1 MRKIYLLF
9 TAFAFIA
16 GLSTAKA
23 ETVSPYSYG
32 FDGLDVSEH
41 DFAPT
46 GWNHIV
52 DSYSGDY
59 VSYTAYDEGGQ
70 DGGAY
75 LGVGSQELGY
85 SWDAQEVFDL
95 LVTPPVSGDVSFYA
109 KQSSSSGSV
118 EIYTVTKNGFQY
130 EMGAAYEV
138 ELPALSTTEWTQIVI
153 PSVPEGT
160 MLGIRGQNVG
170 IDSFSAASAEIELKK
185 AMAITEIVGEYENY
199 AYINADAEGNVTFKF
214 TVKVQNTGE
223 TVLNPGDEGYAVDII
238 NNTKDNAVVGTAQV
252 PVALQP
258 GETSEAFDVVA
269 HISGIT
275 EPGENYWRFDLREN
289 LTGVETYYGWYYIY
303 AYLPMLEVAIDDT
316 YNTVENGT
324 TVDFGTSREPVEKL
338 IYILNDEGGAPL
350 NVTSIDMPEGFS
362 YTLNA
367 VTDNNETGEPIA
379 GVPFEI
385 AAHGKALMTVTMTT
399 DVVGTRS
406 GNISIATEG
415 AEPFVMPVAGVVV
428 DPSKLFVNFEDQ
440 KFPEGTY
447 NELDDEGEVHWAV
460 KSVGTYSEPNYA
472 ADHDRV
478 GNLTKFV
485 LPKMKAE
492 EGDVMSFRAAM
503 KNTGV
508 HLNVLY
514 SADRKSWT
522 TAKAISEDAAN
533 EADRFSDEGYTNNY
547 EFKTFTVD
555 NIPAGE
561 WYVAFEGDY
570 VRVDDIMGYTLLEV
584 PDYDLIVEGAS
595 FPSTAMVNY
604 ASTASATIVNI
615 GKADVKEGELT
626 AKIYLNDEEAA
637 SASVPAIASGES
649 ATIAIAFTPHQ
660 AGTTTIRMA
669 VEGVATADAT
679 AEMTVAEETT
689 SSYVQVG
696 EGSSLTSGG
705 PFKFYN
711 KRSITE
717 IIYPKEAIGIPA
729 GTKILGL
736 TFKGYY
742 SGKNA
747 QSNINVY
754 IANEQGTAFKGYDVT
769 GMTQYSGV
777 FDMTNGG
784 GSSSNSIDVIAVTF
798 PEGIVYNGENIRI
811 VTTAE
816 SDGWQSVYFEVDN
829 NYSSAAQQKAS
840 DSYNS
845 LEELEASA
853 SWSALSYMPVVYF
866 AVEKD
871 ATTISGTVTA
881 KESGTAIEGAEVKL
895 ISGDVEYNGTTDAEG
910 HYEVTVIQ
918 DALTYNMEV
927 AKEGYFTYRSN
938 DISFAEGS
946 AVKDVE
952 MDEATGINIV
962 SVSIPTEGEVNSTM
976 TVKANIENGLEKEA
990 GSYTAV
996 LYVDGVA
1003 AAEAEA
1009 VALEAFKSYDFEF
1022 VYTPHAEGEVSAYVE
1037 FKNEYNTATSEPQTI
1052 AIAAESADA
1061 EVRVGTPATFD
1072 RTGATNFYYK
1082 YSQTEIIYP
1091 KELINLD
1098 AGVKILSISFK
1109 GYTESRT
1116 ADPVVNVWIGNVP
1129 EGSAL
1134 QGEDV
1139 TELTQV
1145 TPEYGTMVTI
1155 EPAGSESE
1163 PISIISI
1170 DIPDGFTYEGGDI
1183 RIFTQSEADAWTYTN
1198 YEIDN
1203 TVQGQAQQRQSD
1215 SSIDNASWSG
1225 ISMPVVYFGIV
1236 PTKNISGTVTFWKD
1250 KAPAEGA
1257 KVTLRSGE
1265 VEYYGTTEADGTYS
1279 IDVIK
1284 HSLVY
1289 DMIVSLEGYEDTV
1302 VEGISFAEGDVVK
1315 DAELIEIPVYPETMY
1330 VMGDVVAD
1338 ADLEMTAEGE
1348 GVYTIEDVEI
1358 SDAGEGYGFI
1368 KFAESTDSE
1377 ETYGPAIDGT
1387 ELVAGTAGD
1396 IAVNGNS
1403 YKVAVAVY
1411 DIKVDLT
1418 NATVSLTWKGAS
1430 VNTTDADA
1438 LNVYGSRGA
1447 IVVESPDARRV
1458 TVYDL
1463 SGRAVR
1469 IAEVEAGKT
1478 TLDGFNAGIYIVERK
1493 KVAVR

>member
-85 SWDAQEVFDL
+85 GWDAQEVFDL

-138 ELPALSTTEWTQIVI
+138 ELPALSTDEWTQIVI

-185 AMAITEIVGEYENY
+185 AMAITEIVGEYEDY

-238 NNTKDNAVVGTAQV
+238 NNSKDNAVVGTAQV

-275 EPGENYWRFDLREN
+275 EPGENYWRFYLREN

-303 AYLPMLEVAIDDT
+303 AYLPMLEVAIDET
-316 YNTVENGT
+316 YDTVENGT

-338 IYILNDEGGAPL
+338 IYIMNSDGGAPL
-350 NVTSIDMPEGFS
+350 NVTAIDMPEGFS

-406 GNISIATEG
+406 GNISISTEG

-428 DPSKLFVNFEDQ
+428 DPSKLFVNFEDRN
-440 KFPEGTY
+440 FPEGTY
-447 NELDDEGEVHWAV
+447 NEPSEDGEILWTVA
-460 KSVGTYSEPNYA
+460 SVGSYSEPNYA
-472 ADHDRV
+472 ADHSRV
-478 GNLTKFV
+478 EPLTKFV
-485 LPKMKAE
+485 LPKMKVE
-492 EGDVMSFRAAM
+492 EGDVMSFRAAK

-522 TAKAISEDAAN
+522 TAKAISEDAAD

-561 WYVAFEGDY
+561 WYVAFEGGY
-570 VRVDDIMGYTLLEV
+570 VRVDDIMAYTMLEV

-660 AGTTTIRMA
+660 AGATTIRMA

-689 SSYVQVG
+689 SNYVQVG
-696 EGSSLTSGG
+696 EASTSTSGG
-705 PFKFYN
+705 PFKFYHY
-711 KRSITE
+711 RSITE

-742 SGKNA
+742 TGKNV

-754 IANEQGTAFKGYDVT
+754 IANESGTAFKGYDVT

-777 FDMTNGG
+777 FDMTNEG
-784 GSSSNSIDVIAVTF
+784 GSESNPIDVITVTF

-811 VTTAE
+811 VTTAD

-840 DSYNS
+840 DQYDS
-845 LEELEASA
+845 LEDLEAGA
-853 SWSALSYMPVVYF
+853 SWSALSYMPVAYF

-881 KESGTAIEGAEVKL
+881 KESGAAIEGAEVKL
-895 ISGDVEYNGTTDAEG
+895 TSGDVEYAGTTGADG
-910 HYEVTVIQ
+910 RYEFAVKQ

-938 DISFAEGS
+938 GISFAEGS

-952 MDEATGINIV
+952 MDEATGINIM

-976 TVKANIENGLEKEA
+976 TVKATIENGLEKEA

-996 LYVDGVA
+996 FYVDGAV
-1003 AAEAEA
+1003 AAEAEP
-1009 VALEAFKSYDFEF
+1009 VALEAYKSYEF
-1022 VYTPHAEGEVSAYVE
+1022 AFNYTPHAEGEVSAYVE
-1037 FKNEYNTATSEPQTI
+1037 FKNEYNTATSEPQAI
-1052 AIAAESADA
+1052 AIAAESANA
-1061 EVRVGTPATFD
+1061 EVRVGTPTEFSTAGPI
-1072 RTGATNFYYK
+1072 RFYDK
-1082 YSQTEIIYP
+1082 YTQTEIIYP
-1091 KELINLD
+1091 KEMISLE
-1098 AGVKILSISFK
+1098 AGAKILSISFK
-1109 GYTESRT
+1109 GYTDDLRT

-1163 PISIISI
+1163 PIAIFTAE
-1170 DIPDGFTYEGGDI
+1170 IPDGFTYEGGDI
-1183 RIFTQSEADAWTYTN
+1183 RIFTQSESDAWTYT
-1198 YEIDN
+1198 YFEIDN
-1203 TVQGQAQQRQSD
+1203 NVQGQAQQRYD
-1215 SSIDNASWSG
+1215 YSSIDNVASKSWTG
-1225 ISMPVVYFGIV
+1225 IEMPVVYFGIS

-1250 KAPAEGA
+1250 NAPAEGA

-1315 DAELIEIPVYPETMY
+1315 DAELLTQEEA
-1330 VMGDVVAD
+1330 G
-1338 ADLEMTAEGE
+1338 
-1348 GVYTIEDVEI
+1348 I
-1358 SDAGEGYGFI
+1358 SA
-1368 KFAESTDSE
+1368 
-1377 ETYGPAIDGT
+1377 
-1387 ELVAGTAGD
+1387 
-1396 IAVNGNS
+1396 
-1403 YKVAVAVY
+1403 
-1411 DIKVDLT
+1411 
-1418 NATVSLTWKGAS
+1418 
-1430 VNTTDADA
+1430 TDADA
-1438 LNVYGSRGA
+1438 LKVYGSRGA

>member
-9 TAFAFIA
+9 TAFAFIV

-85 SWDAQEVFDL
+85 GWSLEDVYDL
-95 LVTPPVSGDVSFYA
+95 LVTPPVTGDVSFYV
-109 KQSSSSGSV
+109 KQTSSSGSV

-138 ELPALSTTEWTQIVI
+138 ELPALSTTEWTQIVV

-185 AMAITEIVGEYENY
+185 AMAITEIVGEYEDY

-238 NNTKDNAVVGTAQV
+238 NNSKDNAVVGTAQV

-275 EPGENYWRFDLREN
+275 EPGENYWRFYLREN

-303 AYLPMLEVAIDDT
+303 AYLPMLEVAIDET
-316 YNTVENGT
+316 YDTVENGT

-338 IYILNDEGGAPL
+338 IYIMNSDGGAPL
-350 NVTSIDMPEGFS
+350 NVTAIDMPEGFS

-367 VTDNNETGEPIA
+367 VTDNNEVGEPIA

-399 DVVGTRS
+399 DVVGTRT
-406 GNISIATEG
+406 GNISISTEG

-428 DPSKLFVNFEDQ
+428 DPSKLFVNFEDRN
-440 KFPEGTY
+440 FPEGTY
-447 NELDDEGEVHWAV
+447 NEPSEDGEILWTVA
-460 KSVGTYSEPNYA
+460 SVGSYSEPNYA
-472 ADHDRV
+472 ADHSRV
-478 GNLTKFV
+478 EPLTKFV
-485 LPKMKAE
+485 LPKMKVE
-492 EGDVMSFRAAM
+492 EGDVMSFRAAK

-522 TAKAISEDAAN
+522 TAKAISEDAAD

-561 WYVAFEGDY
+561 WYVAFEGGY
-570 VRVDDIMGYTLLEV
+570 VRVDDIMAYTMLEV

-660 AGTTTIRMA
+660 AGATTIRMA

-689 SSYVQVG
+689 SNYVQVG

-711 KRSITE
+711 YRSITE

-742 SGKNA
+742 TGKNV

-754 IANEQGTAFKGYDVT
+754 IANESGTAFKGYDVT

-784 GSSSNSIDVIAVTF
+784 GSSSNPIDVITVTF

-811 VTTAE
+811 VTTAD

-840 DSYNS
+840 DSGS

-853 SWSALSYMPVVYF
+853 SWSALSYMPVAYF

-881 KESGTAIEGAEVKL
+881 KESGAAIEGAEVKL
-895 ISGDVEYNGTTDAEG
+895 TSGDVEYAGTTGADG
-910 HYEVTVIQ
+910 RYEFAVMQ
-918 DALTYNMEV
+918 DALTYDMEV

-952 MDEATGINIV
+952 MDEATGINIM
-962 SVSIPTEGEVNSTM
+962 SVSIPAEGEVNSTM
-976 TVKANIENGLEKEA
+976 TVKATIENGLEKEA

-996 LYVDGVA
+996 FYVDGAV

-1009 VALEAFKSYDFEF
+1009 VALEAYKSYDFEF
-1022 VYTPHAEGEVSAYVE
+1022 VYTPHTEGEVSAYVE

-1052 AIAAESADA
+1052 AIAAESANA
-1061 EVRVGTPATFD
+1061 EVRVGTPTEFSTAGPI
-1072 RTGATNFYYK
+1072 RFYDQYT
-1082 YSQTEIIYP
+1082 QTEIIYP
-1091 KELINLD
+1091 KEMISLE
-1098 AGVKILSISFK
+1098 AGAKILSISFK
-1109 GYTESRT
+1109 GYTDDLRT

-1134 QGEDV
+1134 QGEDM

-1163 PISIISI
+1163 PIAIFTAE
-1170 DIPDGFTYEGGDI
+1170 IPDGFTYEGGDI
-1183 RIFTQSEADAWTYTN
+1183 RIFTQSESDAWTYT
-1198 YEIDN
+1198 YFEIDN
-1203 TVQGQAQQRQSD
+1203 NVQGQAQQRYD
-1215 SSIDNASWSG
+1215 YSSIDNVASKSWTG
-1225 ISMPVVYFGIV
+1225 IEMPVVYFGIV

-1315 DAELIEIPVYPETMY
+1315 DAELLTREEA
-1330 VMGDVVAD
+1330 G
-1338 ADLEMTAEGE
+1338 
-1348 GVYTIEDVEI
+1348 I
-1358 SDAGEGYGFI
+1358 SA
-1368 KFAESTDSE
+1368 
-1377 ETYGPAIDGT
+1377 
-1387 ELVAGTAGD
+1387 
-1396 IAVNGNS
+1396 
-1403 YKVAVAVY
+1403 
-1411 DIKVDLT
+1411 
-1418 NATVSLTWKGAS
+1418 
-1430 VNTTDADA
+1430 TDADA
-1438 LNVYGSRGA
+1438 LKVYGTRGA

-1463 SGRAVR
+1463 SGRAVH